1 MKLTV
6 LGKYGP
12 FPAPGG
18 ACSGYLLETG
28 RISLLL
34 DFGSG
39 TMSRLRRIKPTLDIS
54 GIVLTHLHSDH
65 MSDML
70 VLRYALQQLSA
81 RAQRSPL
88 PISVIAPDAPE
99 LEYRQLA
106 ASGVFDM
113 LPIQD
118 HMRVRFED
126 LSLTFHRVI
135 HPIPTYAVVIEQNG
149 KKLVYSGDTGYSDDL
164 IPIFS
169 DADVLLADT
178 CLLQDEATGAVA
190 AHLTTRE
197 AAILAQKANVKQLI
211 CTHIWGGGYSDAQV
225 LEEVSQI
232 CPTALIAEEM
242 HEYYV

>member
-6 LGKYGP
+6 LGKFGP

-18 ACSGYLLETG
+18 ACSGYLLETE
-28 RISLLL
+28 SLSLIL
-34 DFGSG
+34 DLGSG
-39 TMSRLRRIKPTLDIS
+39 TMSRLRRIKPDLKIN
-54 GIVLTHLHSDH
+54 GIILTHLHSDH

-70 VLRYALQQLSA
+70 VLRYALQQLAS
-81 RAQRSPL
+81 RGITLPL
-88 PISVIAPDAPE
+88 PISVIAPDSPE

-118 HMRVRFED
+118 HMKVRFQD
-126 LSLTFHRVI
+126 LSITFHRVI
-135 HPIPTYAVVIEQNG
+135 HPVPTYALVIEQKK
-149 KKLVYSGDTGYSDDL
+149 KKLVYTGDTGYSDDL
-164 IPIFS
+164 FS
-169 DADVLLADT
+169 IIENADILLADT
-178 CLLQDEATGAVA
+178 CLLQDESTGAVA

-197 AAILAQKANVKQLI
+197 IGTLAQQAHVKQLI
-211 CTHIWGGGYSDAQV
+211 CTHIWGGGYTDAQV
-225 LEEVSQI
+225 LEQVHTY